1 MEEGKYPWIVQMSTG
16 SGGPHGVT
24 WSCTGALL
32 DPTHVLTAAH
42 CLVRSSNG
50 PAAGNITDG
59 NIYVLLGINNV
70 ADGNGEDAHIITNVS
85 DYVLHPTY
93 ETLDLMGSD
102 VAVLTLTSPVQYSD
116 KVKPICLPSNP
127 GQNYEGK
134 VAVASGFGADKHH
147 KAQDNL
153 METNV
158 TVISEEDCFN
168 NIKGGST
175 GSSSVAWEQWREL
188 LKTKICTE
196 GSPINENPDWTTGAR
211 EGDSGSALNFEE
223 HGRYRT

>member
-1 MEEGKYPWIVQMSTG
+1 M
-16 SGGPHGVT
+16 
-24 WSCTGALL
+24 
-32 DPTHVLTAAH
+32 
-42 CLVRSSNG
+42 
-50 PAAGNITDG
+50 
-59 NIYVLLGINNV
+59 
-70 ADGNGEDAHIITNVS
+70 
-85 DYVLHPTY
+85 
-93 ETLDLMGSD
+93 
-102 VAVLTLTSPVQYSD
+102 
-116 KVKPICLPSNP
+116 
-127 GQNYEGK
+127 GK

-158 TVISEEDCFN
+158 TVISEKDCFN

-175 GSSSVAWEQWREL
+175 GSSSGAWEQWREL

-223 HGRYRT
+223 HGRYEV